1 MMVTVMQVLD
11 TSITNVALPHMQGS
25 FSASIDEMSWV
36 ITSYLAANAVIIPAS
51 GWLTSVFGRR
61 RFYLICTVIFTTSSF
76 LSGIAPNLEFLVAM
90 RILQGLGGG
99 PVIPMAQAIMWEIFP
114 LRERG
119 TALAVW
125 GFGIMLAPILGPT
138 VGGWIA
144 DNWSWRWIF
153 YINLPIGVVA
163 FFMISAFLFD
173 ASFHR
178 KPRRVD
184 VLGIVLMML
193 GFGCLQLVLDV
204 GERQDWFDS
213 TFIVTLSVLA
223 VCMLTAFV
231 VREIVTEEPILD
243 LSVFRDRNFGVAS
256 IAIFL
261 IGLSFNSSI
270 LLVALYTQ
278 KILGYDA
285 WTAGLTLAPGGLG
298 TMLALMISGR
308 LVSRMDQR
316 LMLAFGCIISAVALG
331 LMTHVTA
338 TMDFWNLA
346 WPRFIQGFS
355 MGFIFV
361 PLQALALATIR
372 TERLANATAAYNVVR
387 NIGGSVGVAVVT
399 TILARRSQVH
409 QATLIGHLHAWN
421 PAMADRLQDWTD
433 HFVSQG
439 ADSFTASRRA
449 MAMLYREAQ
458 MQAQVLSYGDD
469 FWLLLLC
476 SLAVLALVPFMRR
489 VRAEP
494 AGARQAQQ
502 ARARPRPSG
511 RRGVAPPGPRTAPVA
526 HGSSGVRRRSYGVCR
541 RALCLRWTHMTRQL
555 RRALLAIGALLAV
568 AAPAT
573 GQEIRPTLDKFK
585 ETGVAHLGYRET
597 SRPFS
602 FVGSDGKPTGYSIDL
617 CLQIV
622 AGAQQSLKLSTLRV
636 QWAAV
641 TPADR
646 IPKLVKGTIDLEC
659 GSTTITFG
667 RMEQVAFSHMTFVDG
682 ASLLATTQSGI
693 TAVKDLGGKR
703 VGVIP
708 NTTTEKAL
716 TSALLGA
723 GVQATIVTVNDHG
736 EGLQGLEEGRLDAYA
751 SDRHAAGRTA
761 GDCEESVEAR
771 AERRALLDRAVRPHA
786 AAGRQRLP
794 GEREPHAS
802 SGLYRSGGLVKI
814 YERWFGSF
822 ASASPLVKA
831 LYQLHSWPD

>member
-1 MMVTVMQVLD
+1 MTPPPPPAPDAPLSAARKWAITFSVMMVTVMQVLD

-213 TFIVTLSVLA
+213 TFIVALSVLA

-231 VREIVTEEPILD
+231 IREIVTEEPILD

-261 IGLSFNSSI
+261 IGLSFNSSL

-298 TMLALMISGR
+298 TMIALMISGR
-308 LVSRMDQR
+308 LVSRVDQR
-316 LMLAFGCIISAVALG
+316 LMLAFGCLLQAAALG
-331 LMTHVTA
+331 LMTHVTS
-338 TMDFWNLA
+338 TMDFWSLA
-346 WPRFIQGFS
+346 WPRFVQGFS
-355 MGFIFV
+355 FGFIFV
-361 PLQALALATIR
+361 PLQALALATIP
-372 TERLANATAAYNVVR
+372 TERLANWC
-387 NIGGSVGVAVVT
+387 
-399 TILARRSQVH
+399 
-409 QATLIGHLHAWN
+409 GH
-421 PAMADRLQDWTD
+421 
-433 HFVSQG
+433 
-439 ADSFTASRRA
+439 
-449 MAMLYREAQ
+449 
-458 MQAQVLSYGDD
+458 
-469 FWLLLLC
+469 
-476 SLAVLALVPFMRR
+476 
-489 VRAEP
+489 
-494 AGARQAQQ
+494 
-502 ARARPRPSG
+502 ARP
-511 RRGVAPPGPRTAPVA
+511 
-526 HGSSGVRRRSYGVCR
+526 
-541 RALCLRWTHMTRQL
+541 
-555 RRALLAIGALLAV
+555 GA
-568 AAPAT
+568 
-573 GQEIRPTLDKFK
+573 
-585 ETGVAHLGYRET
+585 
-597 SRPFS
+597 
-602 FVGSDGKPTGYSIDL
+602 
-617 CLQIV
+617 
-622 AGAQQSLKLSTLRV
+622 
-636 QWAAV
+636 
-641 TPADR
+641 
-646 IPKLVKGTIDLEC
+646 
-659 GSTTITFG
+659 
-667 RMEQVAFSHMTFVDG
+667 
-682 ASLLATTQSGI
+682 
-693 TAVKDLGGKR
+693 
-703 VGVIP
+703 
-708 NTTTEKAL
+708 
-716 TSALLGA
+716 
-723 GVQATIVTVNDHG
+723 
-736 EGLQGLEEGRLDAYA
+736 
-751 SDRHAAGRTA
+751 
-761 GDCEESVEAR
+761 
-771 AERRALLDRAVRPHA
+771 
-786 AAGRQRLP
+786 
-794 GEREPHAS
+794 
-802 SGLYRSGGLVKI
+802 
-814 YERWFGSF
+814 
-822 ASASPLVKA
+822 
-831 LYQLHSWPD
+831 